1 MMACRDI
8 LLLPGVVEF
17 VLTGDKIDFGTF
29 KCSERLHMVLRALQ
43 GTQLDV
49 PLRLH
54 LLCLEGH
61 GDSAS
66 SLTIRITR
74 VIIWIIVVINLLTKA
89 P

>member
-1 MMACRDI
+1 
-8 LLLPGVVEF
+8 
-17 VLTGDKIDFGTF
+17 
-29 KCSERLHMVLRALQ
+29 MVLRALQ

-49 PLRLH
+49 PSRLH

-66 SLTIRITR
+66 SLIIRITR